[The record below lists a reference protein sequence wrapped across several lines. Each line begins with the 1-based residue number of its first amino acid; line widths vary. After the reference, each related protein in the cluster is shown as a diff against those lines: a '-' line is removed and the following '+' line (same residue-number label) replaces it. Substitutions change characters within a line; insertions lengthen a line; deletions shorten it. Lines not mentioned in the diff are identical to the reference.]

1 MTGFI
6 KQPRNPQ
13 RPQQRGFGFG
23 PFNRPNQFPNQFRTQ
38 ITIRTG

>member
-13 RPQQRGFGFG
+13 RPQQRGFG